1 MLLSLAGRETGPLVT
16 ATFRVRL
23 RTHPSTR
30 FVDLTELMAER
41 VRQSRLASGLA
52 TLQSLHTTAA
62 VCVNENEPLLLTDLE
77 RSLERFAPAAL
88 GYAHDDF
95 DRRGPLPPGEPR
107 NGAAHCR
114 AVPLAASVTLLVEDG
129 VLVLGRWQRVLL
141 VELDPPR
148 EREIAIGVLGREAAE

>member
-1 MLLSLAGRETGPLVT
+1 MLLSPAGRETGPLVT

-23 RTHPSTR
+23 RTQPGTR

-41 VRQSRLASGLA
+41 VRQSCLASGLA
-52 TLQSLHTTAA
+52 TVQSLHTTAA
-62 VCVNENEPLLLTDLE
+62 LCVNENEPLLLTDLE
-77 RSLERFAPAAL
+77 QSLQRFAPSSL

-95 DRRGPLPPGEPR
+95 ARRGPLPAEEPR

-114 AVPLAASVTLLVEDG
+114 ALPLSASVTLLVEEG

-148 EREIAIGVLGREAAE
+148 EREIAIGVLGREG